1 MHTLRA
7 FAPAARLSFL
17 SRRGELR
24 RKICLP
30 LREPSGRLSASAA
43 PRWAQATH
51 RDRGPG
57 AGDHEHTLIDG
68 LTVIQKMS
76 FAAGYQRV
84 LFRSRFSRQAG
95 SPMRSIAIC
104 FMVLL
109 SAIGSQNA
117 SAQCVDCI
125 FFDTCVPAGGNG
137 WLRCRF
143 QTGACIATGF
153 CSGALRAARD
163 QESRPI
169 ESGSRAFAKVAFLAP
184 QDDSD
189 MAASSVAWCPAGC
202 SDLEGLTLALNSV
215 GRSRLNAEAGTL
227 IQLAQV
233 NPIAAHVASV
243 FARDDV
249 DLADLTAG
257 IIKLRAY
264 TPAEIMQVV
273 SGQPVTSEATEST
286 PTISIAGKA
295 ISDNVFRLRI
305 FEPKSVDLVLEYGR
319 IGNTNNYTLVT
330 WR

>member
-1 MHTLRA
+1 
-7 FAPAARLSFL
+7 
-17 SRRGELR
+17 
-24 RKICLP
+24 
-30 LREPSGRLSASAA
+30 
-43 PRWAQATH
+43 
-51 RDRGPG
+51 
-57 AGDHEHTLIDG
+57 
-68 LTVIQKMS
+68 
-76 FAAGYQRV
+76 
-84 LFRSRFSRQAG
+84 
-95 SPMRSIAIC
+95 
-104 FMVLL
+104 
-109 SAIGSQNA
+109 
-117 SAQCVDCI
+117 
-125 FFDTCVPAGGNG
+125 
-137 WLRCRF
+137 
-143 QTGACIATGF
+143 
-153 CSGALRAARD
+153 
-163 QESRPI
+163 
-169 ESGSRAFAKVAFLAP
+169 
-184 QDDSD
+184 
-189 MAASSVAWCPAGC
+189 MAASSVARCPAGC